1 MDGCRDVPQY
11 KLMKYLV
18 FRIILSSLL
27 SELQVMISKVDHN
40 GVCPKQT
47 EHSRGGLSLQTLSSE
62 ERLEMSQEMCSIPDS
77 PGNTLY

>member
-1 MDGCRDVPQY
+1 
-11 KLMKYLV
+11 MKYLV